1 MRTEPSNPESPKG
14 VCRPSL
20 TRDMDLEDE
29 PFPDA
34 PAQLHWLS
42 SRWADPLWKGVFRR
56 IVPLIALS
64 LCFELGAAVPELT
77 WQRRA
82 SPLPTNESL
91 NAITYGM
98 DQFIAVSD
106 QQGHVI
112 TSPDGIVWTMQST
125 GMDTVLFG
133 IAASPNLFVAVGS
146 GGAIFASAD
155 GRTWAQQESGTRL
168 PLNDVTYANGR
179 FVAVGDAGIVLNST
193 DGVNWAYHRTEPD
206 NYWQSSAYGNGLH
219 LLVGYASESGAARS
233 AFSSDLTNWVV
244 RATGAGRYLSDVL
257 FAQGQFV
264 ACGYAGLFQTCTD
277 GTDWS
282 MPGQAS
288 FAWLFSIAQH
298 QDLFLA
304 AGERG
309 AYVTSTDTIQWSR
322 GLFPTD
328 HTIYSVAF
336 GRDTFVA
343 VGQDG
348 VIWQSSTVITPSTIL
363 LRNVS
368 GKPDLLQ
375 FSFTSQPRKIYRID
389 STEQFPNWT
398 RFTNLISTGAIST
411 LVISNPPGSNRF
423 FRVVLPNP

>member
-1 MRTEPSNPESPKG
+1 MRIDRSNLGSRKG
-14 VCRPSL
+14 VCPSFL
-20 TRDMDLEDE
+20 PRDLNIEGE
-29 PFPDA
+29 PLPDD
-34 PAQLHWLS
+34 PAEPHWLS
-42 SRWADPLWKGVFRR
+42 WRWADSIRKRVVRH
-56 IVPLIALS
+56 LIALIAS
-64 LCFELGAAVPELT
+64 LLCVELGAAVPELT
-77 WQRRA
+77 WQRRT
-82 SPLPTNESL
+82 SPLSTNESL

-125 GMDTVLFG
+125 GVDTVLFG
-133 IAASPNLFVAVGS
+133 IAASPNLIVAVGS
-146 GGAIFASAD
+146 GGAIFTSAD
-155 GRTWAQQESGTRL
+155 GRVWAQQESGTRL

-179 FVAVGDAGIVLNST
+179 FMAVGDAGIVLHST
-193 DGVNWAYHRTEPD
+193 NGVNWAYHRTDPG

-219 LLVGYASESGAARS
+219 LLVGYASDSGSARS

-264 ACGYAGLFQTCTD
+264 ACGYAGLLQTCTD

-282 MPGQAS
+282 LPGQAS
-288 FAWLFSIAQH
+288 FAWLFSIAQ
-298 QDLFLA
+298 QEGFFLA

-309 AYVTSTDTIQWSR
+309 AYATSSDTIQWSR

-328 HTIYSVAF
+328 HTLYSVAF

-348 VIWQSSTVITPSTIL
+348 VIWQSSTVMTPSTIL

-368 GKPDLLQ
+368 GRPDLLQ

-389 STEQFPNWT
+389 SAVQFPDWT
-398 RFTNLISTGAIST
+398 RYTNLISTGTIST
-411 LVISNPPGSNRF
+411 LVISNPPGPNRF